1 VVLGTPMAG
10 QAAPLPDAGAATR
23 LTTTAR
29 ASEGVMRMRA
39 VLSLAARELRGRWL
53 SWAVLILLVALAGGV
68 VLTAVAGARRTD
80 SAYPRFL
87 AAYRAS
93 DALVGPADNGTGGY
107 DDALARLPSVAAIA
121 PLVGLQALPLEP
133 GGRLDAAAVVAA
145 PLDRRYGRTLEIPKM
160 LSGRMPGPDRP
171 GEIAVDQIA
180 AEDLHLRVGSTL
192 EMGAVSSGN
201 LRHIRRLHE
210 RVVGIMVTR
219 GSIVPVTV
227 LDRAPVLLASNG
239 LFRELGPGY
248 EAFDGAYVKLRP
260 GATLGQLTSEAAALA
275 RQHPYRRATGGQI
288 FVADEATQAATVERS
303 IRPQAVALALFALV
317 LAVTALLIVGQV
329 ASRLLLAAASD
340 NPTLAALGLTR
351 RQLTAAGLAEIGA
364 AAAAGAVLAC
374 GVAVAASPLMP
385 IGPARLAE
393 PDPGVSVDV
402 PVLTV
407 GFIGI
412 VALLVAR
419 VAWPAW
425 RLASARGAG
434 GRSGTGTA
442 VRHSRAAEW
451 LARAGAPVTAVTGV
465 RFAFDPGQ
473 GRSGVP
479 VRSALFGLALSLVSV
494 TAAATF
500 GANLLYLVHTPRL
513 YGQDWDAEVD
523 LGFSVITPREFN
535 TITAHV
541 PGIAGWTYGL
551 HGTVQIGDAVVPAIG
566 LAPGRGPVT
575 PPTLLAG
582 RAPGS
587 QRQIVLGTSVLR
599 LVGKGLRQTVP
610 VAAAGRRKEPAVIV
624 GQAVFPYFGQGSF
637 TPTDLG
643 QRRRLQLRARA
654 VRPGPAPG
662 GGHGRLRAGHGAVLR
677 HGGASDVPDHRPAAE
692 QHRQLRS
699 HRRHTRGTGR
709 RSGPARPRRPGPV
722 RHGVGTQA
730 PPRLCHPQDARAR
743 AGPADRGHNMAGR
756 RHDGARPADRP
767 APRGSRRSL
776 GVEPVRSRSRALEG
790 CRHAGAAPAADRAGG
805 DHRRDRGH
813 ASARAGVRPAEP
825 GGGTAFRIASRVNM
839 DPSDSGRCG
848 GGW

>member
-1 VVLGTPMAG
+1 MTG
-10 QAAPLPDAGAATR
+10 
-23 LTTTAR
+23 R
-29 ASEGVMRMRA
+29 AVEGVMRMRA
-39 VLSLAARELRGRWL
+39 VLSLTGRELARRWM
-53 SWAVLILLVALAGGV
+53 SWAVLVLLVALAGGV

-87 AAYRAS
+87 AAYRSS

-145 PLDRRYGRTLEIPKM
+145 PLDSRYGSTLEVPKM
-160 LSGRMPGPDRP
+160 LSGRLPGPDRP

-180 AEDLHLRVGSTL
+180 AQDLRLRVGSTL

-227 LDRAPVLLASNG
+227 LDRAPVILASSG
-239 LFRELGPGY
+239 LYRELGPGY

-260 GATLGQLTSEAAALA
+260 GATLSQLTSEAAALA
-275 RQHPYRRATGGQI
+275 QKYPYRRATGGQI

-303 IRPQAVALALFALV
+303 IRPQAVALALFGVV

-351 RQLTAAGLAEIGA
+351 RQLTAAGLAEVGA

-407 GFIGI
+407 GLIGI
-412 VALLVAR
+412 VVLLVAR

-425 RLASARGAG
+425 RLASARGAA
-434 GRSGTGTA
+434 GRSGSGTA

-451 LARAGAPVTAVTGV
+451 LARGGAPVTAVTGV
-465 RFAFDPGQ
+465 RLAFDPGH
-473 GRSGVP
+473 GRSAVP

-551 HGTVQIGDAVVPAIG
+551 HGTVQIGNAVVPAIG

-587 QRQIVLGTSVLR
+587 RRQIVLGTSVLR

-610 VAAAGRRKEPAVIV
+610 VAAGGHRKEPAVIV
-624 GQAVFPYFGQGSF
+624 GRAVFPYFGQGSF

-643 QRRRLQLRARA
+643 QGALVTASLLEPQASAANGAGYNFVLVRFDHGPRQAADMADFERAMGPFCATVEQGTCLITDQRPNSIVNYARIDGTPEVLAGVLALLGLAVLAQFAMASARRRRRDFAILRTLGLLRAQLIA
-654 VRPGPAPG
+654 VTTWQAAAMTGLALLVGLPLGVA
-662 GGHGRLRAGHGAVLR
+662 GGHWAWGLFAGEAGLSTAAITPLPLLLLTVPVAIAAAIVITLPSGRRCARLNPAAVLR
-677 HGGASDVPDHRPAAE
+677 SE
-692 QHRQLRS
+692 
-699 HRRHTRGTGR
+699 
-709 RSGPARPRRPGPV
+709 
-722 RHGVGTQA
+722 
-730 PPRLCHPQDARAR
+730 
-743 AGPADRGHNMAGR
+743 
-756 RHDGARPADRP
+756 
-767 APRGSRRSL
+767 
-776 GVEPVRSRSRALEG
+776 
-790 CRHAGAAPAADRAGG
+790 
-805 DHRRDRGH
+805 
-813 ASARAGVRPAEP
+813 
-825 GGGTAFRIASRVNM
+825 
-839 DPSDSGRCG
+839 
-848 GGW
+848 

>member
-1 VVLGTPMAG
+1 
-10 QAAPLPDAGAATR
+10 
-23 LTTTAR
+23 
-29 ASEGVMRMRA
+29 MRA
-39 VLSLAARELRGRWL
+39 VLGLAARELRGRWL
-53 SWAVLILLVALAGGV
+53 SWAVLVLLVALAGGV

-87 AAYRAS
+87 AAYKAS
-93 DALVGPADNGTGGY
+93 DALVGPADYGTGGY

-121 PLVGLQALPLEP
+121 PLVGLQALPVEP

-145 PLDRRYGRTLEIPKM
+145 PLDSRYGRTLEIPKM

-180 AEDLHLRVGSTL
+180 AQDLDLRVGSTL

-219 GSIVPVTV
+219 GSVVPVTV
-227 LDRAPVLLASNG
+227 LDRAPVILASNG
-239 LFRELGPGY
+239 LYRELGVGY

-260 GATLGQLTSEAAALA
+260 GATLGQLTSQATALA
-275 RQHPYRRATGGQI
+275 QKHPYRRATGGQI

-317 LAVTALLIVGQV
+317 LAVTALLVVGQV
-329 ASRLLLAAASD
+329 ASRLLLTAARD

-351 RQLTAAGLAEIGA
+351 RQLAAAGLAEVGA

-393 PDPGVSVDV
+393 PDPGVSIDV
-402 PVLTV
+402 PVLAV

-412 VALLVAR
+412 VVLLVAHA
-419 VAWPAW
+419 AWPAW
-425 RLASARGAG
+425 RLASARRAA

-442 VRHSRAAEW
+442 GRRSGAAEW
-451 LARAGAPVTAVTGV
+451 LARAGAPVTAVTGI
-465 RFAFDPGQ
+465 RLAFDPGQ
-473 GRSGVP
+473 GRTAVP
-479 VRSALFGLALSLVSV
+479 VRSALLGLALSLVAV

-500 GANLLYLVHTPRL
+500 GANLLYLVHTPHL

-523 LGFSVITPREFN
+523 LGFSVITPREFE

-551 HGTVQIGDAVVPAIG
+551 HGTVQIGSAVVPAIG

-582 RAPGS
+582 RAPRS

-599 LVGKGLRQTVP
+599 LVGKGLRQMVP
-610 VAAAGRRKEPAVIV
+610 VAASGRRKVPAVIV

-643 QRRRLQLRARA
+643 EGALVTASMLRPQASAANGAGYNFVLVRFDHGPRQAADMAGFERAMQPFCATVEQGTCLITDQRPNSIVNYARIDGTPEVLAGIIALLGLAVLAQFAVASARRRRRDFAILRTLGLLRGQLIAITA
-654 VRPGPAPG
+654 WQAAAMTGLALLVGLPLGVA
-662 GGHGRLRAGHGAVLR
+662 GGHWAWGLFAGEAGLATGAITPLPLLLLTAPVAITAAIAVTLPSSRRGARLNPAAVLR
-677 HGGASDVPDHRPAAE
+677 SE
-692 QHRQLRS
+692 
-699 HRRHTRGTGR
+699 
-709 RSGPARPRRPGPV
+709 
-722 RHGVGTQA
+722 
-730 PPRLCHPQDARAR
+730 
-743 AGPADRGHNMAGR
+743 
-756 RHDGARPADRP
+756 
-767 APRGSRRSL
+767 
-776 GVEPVRSRSRALEG
+776 
-790 CRHAGAAPAADRAGG
+790 
-805 DHRRDRGH
+805 
-813 ASARAGVRPAEP
+813 
-825 GGGTAFRIASRVNM
+825 
-839 DPSDSGRCG
+839 
-848 GGW
+848 